1 MRANERD
8 ALTRGAAPNDYG
20 VAGTSANWNDNRK
33 TKEADEKRQR
43 LLGKIEEVKIVMSDN
58 LEKGLANIESTEE
71 VHEKTTKL
79 VRQAELFARNAG
91 HSATRAYWDNVAPK
105 VYIGGAGIFVILL
118 ILMLIFHFVNIC
130 EAPEEPPEEP
140 PAHLAVATRYN
151 STRTDFKNYGEEA
164 DHFWAWECPTMWMG
178 MLMICD
184 ILFMGLFS
192 LRKKIWYCWCHGFP
206 MLGCW

>member
-1 MRANERD
+1 
-8 ALTRGAAPNDYG
+8 
-20 VAGTSANWNDNRK
+20 
-33 TKEADEKRQR
+33 
-43 LLGKIEEVKIVMSDN
+43 MSDN

-151 STRTDFKNYGEEA
+151 STRTDFKITG
-164 DHFWAWECPTMWMG
+164 
-178 MLMICD
+178 
-184 ILFMGLFS
+184 
-192 LRKKIWYCWCHGFP
+192 RKPITSGHGSAQQC
-206 MLGCW
+206 GWVC